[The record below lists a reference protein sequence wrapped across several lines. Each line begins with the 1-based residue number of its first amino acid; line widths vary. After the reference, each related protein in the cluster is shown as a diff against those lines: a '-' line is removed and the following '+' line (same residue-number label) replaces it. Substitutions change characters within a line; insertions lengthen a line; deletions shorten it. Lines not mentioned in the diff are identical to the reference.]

1 MNRWER
7 INVIAADDNNGGNA
21 IEELRKA
28 VERMPKEFQEYINV
42 SIDSRILLLSHQQ
55 IGSAI
60 RYPARVTLPLEDSYR
75 EQIDSALEN
84 MKKTANRVSIL

>member
-1 MNRWER
+1 MNITEIMNRWER

-42 SIDSRILLLSHQQ
+42 SIDSRILLLSHQ
-55 IGSAI
+55 
-60 RYPARVTLPLEDSYR
+60 
-75 EQIDSALEN
+75 
-84 MKKTANRVSIL
+84 

>member
-1 MNRWER
+1 MNNTEIMNRWER

-42 SIDSRILLLSHQQ
+42 SIDSRILLLSHQ
-55 IGSAI
+55 
-60 RYPARVTLPLEDSYR
+60 
-75 EQIDSALEN
+75 
-84 MKKTANRVSIL
+84 

>member
-28 VERMPKEFQEYINV
+28 VERMPKEFREYINV
-42 SIDSRILLLSHQQ
+42 NIYFNNRLFYSPIDWKCNSISCESF
-55 IGSAI
+55 S
-60 RYPARVTLPLEDSYR
+60 SYGG
-75 EQIDSALEN
+75 
-84 MKKTANRVSIL
+84 